1 MKKKQGFLGWI
12 NRVFQLRTLEE
23 KAWERSVPLAWN
35 WKVELTC
42 VILQVWI
49 FVCSQLY
56 FDITLSSSEILSTLD
71 VGIRFLISPW
81 EFLCALTMWN
91 LGRLTL
97 PAECWDTKMGA
108 LKCEWPKLYVETPSI
123 ESLKSHT
130 SRFQWIL
137 RFFRFWD
144 VSCCIWIGH
153 DWPFDGFE
161 IPKQMP
167 NGEAM
172 SLPPAAHS
180 TGRLGELPSTSA
192 AGGDAVRL
200 LIGCPR
206 WAEVEMF

>member
-1 MKKKQGFLGWI
+1 M
-12 NRVFQLRTLEE
+12 FQLRTLEE

-108 LKCEWPKLYVETPSI
+108 LKCEWPKLYVETPSMRVW
-123 ESLKSHT
+123 SLIPADFSG
-130 SRFQWIL
+130 
-137 RFFRFWD
+137 FWD
-144 VSCCIWIGH
+144 SLDFEMSAVAYGLAMIGPSMGLKFPSKCQTVRLWVCH
-153 DWPFDGFE
+153 L
-161 IPKQMP
+161 Q
-167 NGEAM
+167 
-172 SLPPAAHS
+172 HS